1 MKKGILFLLALVSF
15 SIYAQ
20 NIDSMNSFK
29 KINPL
34 DFSENAIEL
43 IGKQWI
49 LEAAGNPDTK
59 FNMMTASWGG
69 LGWLWEKPV
78 SFIFVRPQRYTFE
91 FIENEEYY
99 TLTFYE
105 EKHRNIL
112 QKMGSKSG
120 RDIDKMKDSGLSPI
134 KTPNGSVAFKEAK
147 IIIECKKLY
156 ATFLKEEDFIDKTLP
171 AKIYPSKDFHKMY
184 VGEILNIWI
193 KE

>member
-1 MKKGILFLLALVSF
+1 MRIFFAFLFLIVSF

-20 NIDSMNSFK
+20 KNDAMIGFK
-29 KINPL
+29 KISPL
-34 DFSENAIEL
+34 EFSENAIEL
-43 IGKQWI
+43 IGKQWM
-49 LEAAGNPDTK
+49 LVAAGNPDTK
-59 FNMMTASWGG
+59 YNMMTASWGT

-91 FIENEEYY
+91 FTEKEDYY
-99 TLTFYE
+99 TLTFFE
-105 EKHRNIL
+105 EKDREVL
-112 QKMGSKSG
+112 RQMGSKSG
-120 RDIDKMKDSGLSPI
+120 RNFDKMNYKDLSPI

-156 ATFLKEEDFIDKTLP
+156 STFLKEEDFADKNLSE
-171 AKIYPSKDFHKMY
+171 KIYPTKDFHKMY